1 VGVVYVQIS
10 KLVTALSK
18 CGALNDRSVRDAI
31 AELAES
37 LGDVDYQSHMLGEM
51 AIKLAEARCHGDAE
65 VLVRGL
71 PGLEKSVFMTK
82 LAEVEMEHGESNC
95 ALSLYEEACAAAMA
109 NRFPAQ
115 QAQAIAAV
123 AKSAEKNILWEAAA
137 KIWNEAVSPA
147 RAGQGGPG
155 TDGPE
160 SAGVLVDAA
169 EAFARHGDRKVAEQI
184 AEWIVFDHFRELA
197 RQRLSSSS

>member
-1 VGVVYVQIS
+1 MYVQIS

-71 PGLEKSVFMTK
+71 PGLEKSVFMTRV
-82 LAEVEMEHGESNC
+82 ADVEMQHGESKR
-95 ALSLYEEACAAAMA
+95 ALSLYDDACAAAMA
-109 NRFPAQ
+109 NRFPTQ

-123 AKSAEKNILWEAAA
+123 ARSAEKSAPWEVAA
-137 KIWNEAVSPA
+137 KIWNKAVGTA
-147 RAGQGGPG
+147 RVGQAGAG
-155 TDGPE
+155 TDAPE

-169 EAFARHGDRKVAEQI
+169 EAFGRHGDREVAERI
-184 AEWIVFDHFRELA
+184 AQSIASEHFRELA